1 MAWSLA
7 LGKMMLRWRH
17 AMICLEVPN
26 LGGSGSS
33 SILTFEKAGVLEDD
47 VVASLEGATREVHQK
62 IGWVHYEF

>member
-1 MAWSLA
+1 
-7 LGKMMLRWRH
+7 
-17 AMICLEVPN
+17 MICLEVPD
-26 LGGSGSS
+26 LGGGGSS